1 MPPSLG
7 QCVRLKDLLFVT
19 WKHGFPRPLQAG
31 NPLKTAFVY
40 CHAAITCL
48 IVEIQFEKKKKKKKE
63 RKKEKELSFAAA
75 NSKIFWGS
83 RCIRIAEAVRRI
95 FTHCYWTFSPSV
107 HFLRFLRSHEDYALC
122 YLNHIIESMM
132 CSNEAGF

>member
-1 MPPSLG
+1 MCLPPSLG

-48 IVEIQFEKKKKKKKE
+48 IVEIQFEKKKKKKG
-63 RKKEKELSFAAA
+63 KKNCHLQLQTPKSSGAQDALELLKLLEESLLIVIGLFHLQ
-75 NSKIFWGS
+75 
-83 RCIRIAEAVRRI
+83 
-95 FTHCYWTFSPSV
+95 FTS
-107 HFLRFLRSHEDYALC
+107 
-122 YLNHIIESMM
+122 
-132 CSNEAGF
+132 